1 MSMSRCEQSN
11 TSPPCTKPWTE
22 WRTSLTTPQHT
33 YWRIS
38 ARTNWAGDQKIQW
51 YWIKQQ
57 WCSWNLLNMNIF
69 HPRSSLVFCSGRVP
83 PFALLHGTS
92 DIIVP
97 SESSTKFSE
106 LLTSLSI
113 KASLYLLP
121 RVDHTEIVTDLMTSD
136 RRFYHPIYSCIKQ
149 EYRKLM
155 GTCWRPIR
163 SEKHPFIPNIYWLCH
178 TLTLFTVSALIP
190 QNKSYLALSLTLS
203 WYTMI
208 MIYNLHTSV
217 IVFE

>member
-11 TSPPCTKPWTE
+11 TSPPCTKLWTE
-22 WRTSLTTPQHT
+22 WRTSRTTHRHT

-38 ARTNWAGDQKIQW
+38 ARTNWAGDKKIQW

-57 WCSWNLLNMNIF
+57 WCLWNLLNMNIF

-97 SESSTKFSE
+97 FESSIKFSE
-106 LLTSLSI
+106 LLISLSI
-113 KASLYLLP
+113 KASLYMLP

-163 SEKHPFIPNIYWLCH
+163 SEKKHPFISIYL
-178 TLTLFTVSALIP
+178 LIVP
-190 QNKSYLALSLTLS
+190 YTYFVYSFRSNTSKSLTFSLEFNF
-203 WYTMI
+203 M
-208 MIYNLHTSV
+208 L
-217 IVFE
+217 